1 MYQEKRL
8 LNGFLDNDLQL
19 EVKRMRT
26 EHGDIYKI
34 IEKINK
40 LFYGIE
46 ENYEKVKPTNV
57 DVYIRTLFH
66 RFI

>member
-19 EVKRMRT
+19 EVKKMRT

-40 LFYGIE
+40 LFYGMKKIMKKLNQQMLMCILE
-46 ENYEKVKPTNV
+46 P
-57 DVYIRTLFH
+57 LFH

>member
-40 LFYGIE
+40 LFRRKKCNHINCG
-46 ENYEKVKPTNV
+46 KW
-57 DVYIRTLFH
+57 R
-66 RFI
+66 